1 MKIQFPQVPTQVW
14 CLARAKTFIC
24 GAFMHW
30 NYLIVQP
37 DNPKNRKQESYCDHG
52 IKCRLQI
59 EVMVIPEVGNVEPI
73 FHPVVWQ
80 LFCLVRVVISESK
93 PIQKEIPMNQVES
106 ERRPLLSARQVGV
119 AAAFGG
125 AALAVVLAGLTIP
138 IPGTPVVTD
147 PREIFTTIGAS
158 LTGPIGGIVIGILA
172 GIAEPGIP
180 LASLLAHI
188 VGGIYSGLVYKNLS
202 WRFNQNKVQS
212 LVLWALQVIGY
223 YVLIV
228 VPLFVTGIMLFYPD
242 PANGTFFSFLGV
254 LEASV
259 IPELTFATVV
269 TTIIM
274 AALPERFRRPLW

>member
-1 MKIQFPQVPTQVW
+1 MSVTS
-14 CLARAKTFIC
+14 R
-24 GAFMHW
+24 
-30 NYLIVQP
+30 
-37 DNPKNRKQESYCDHG
+37 
-52 IKCRLQI
+52 
-59 EVMVIPEVGNVEPI
+59 VEGG
-73 FHPVVWQ
+73 
-80 LFCLVRVVISESK
+80 S
-93 PIQKEIPMNQVES
+93 
-106 ERRPLLSARQVGV
+106 RPLLSARQVGV

-188 VGGIYSGLVYKNLS
+188 VGGIYNGLVYKNLS
-202 WRFNQNKVQS
+202 WRAQDNKAKS
-212 LVLWALQVIGY
+212 LVLWALQVVGY

-228 VPLFVTGIMLFYPD
+228 VPLFVTGVMLFYPD
-242 PANGTFFSFLGV
+242 PSNGTFFAFLTT
-254 LEASV
+254 LEAAV
-259 IPELTFATVV
+259 IPEMIFTTVV

-274 AALPERFRRPLW
+274 AALPERYRRPLW